1 MEEERAGCVEGD
13 VLEQPGRGGVGD
25 PAAVSRRNG
34 VRHLAVVDEPHTRAG
49 GHLGALWVER
59 VLVNRVPPAAQR
71 PERILAERGGLD
83 LVGLTR
89 SWADP
94 PHEI

>member
-1 MEEERAGCVEGD
+1 MQWKRNV
-13 VLEQPGRGGVGD
+13 PGASKATYSNSPG
-25 PAAVSRRNG
+25 AVVS
-34 VRHLAVVDEPHTRAG
+34 VIQLPSVDEPHTRAG